1 MARLQDEEEAREEE
15 EGLEFERK
23 LAE

>member
-15 EGLEFERK
+15 ERLEFERK